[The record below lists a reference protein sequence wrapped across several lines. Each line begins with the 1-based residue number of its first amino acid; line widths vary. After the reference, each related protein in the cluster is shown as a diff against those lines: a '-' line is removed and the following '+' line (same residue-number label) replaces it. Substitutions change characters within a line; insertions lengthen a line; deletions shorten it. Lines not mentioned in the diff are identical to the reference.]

1 MNTLLEEIQQTCG
14 FTYKNLDYKTDEKFN
29 QAIEIYIRAIQTWI
43 NTYTHQNYPINEE
56 KYPVDLKEI
65 VREIV
70 NRLLASDSFTRDLPI
85 FDNENYKAAELITN
99 ILTEDIRQRLQP
111 YIKKSKIHI
120 IKTWPPHPHHHRKKM

>member
-1 MNTLLEEIQQTCG
+1 MNTLLEEIKQTCG
-14 FTYKNLDYKTDEKFN
+14 FTYKDLDYKTDETFN

-43 NTYTHQNYPINEE
+43 NTYTHQNYPLNEE

-85 FDNENYKAAELITN
+85 FDNGNYKAAELITN

-120 IKTWPPHPHHHRKKM
+120 IKTWPPSS